1 MIIGH
6 SVFTSIRILL
16 TCSIALFYFH
26 FEKMEDH
33 KGAMPES

>member
-6 SVFTSIRILL
+6 LVFTPIRILL

-33 KGAMPES
+33 KGTIPES